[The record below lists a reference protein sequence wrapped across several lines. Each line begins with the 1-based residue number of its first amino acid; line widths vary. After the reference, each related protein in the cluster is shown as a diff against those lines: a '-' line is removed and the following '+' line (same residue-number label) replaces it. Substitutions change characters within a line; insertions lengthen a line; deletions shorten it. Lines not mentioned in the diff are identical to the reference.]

1 MKIKQLVTTVL
12 ASAIFFTGA
21 AYAGEVDVLVNKL
34 VEKNILT
41 QADAKVILDEMKK
54 EGEKKVTAEAGKD
67 AIELPKWIK
76 NTAIKGDVRV
86 RYQSQDTDNDGRVSR
101 DRGRIRA
108 RLGVVSN
115 PNEKWEGGI
124 GLATGGSDPRS
135 TNQTLENTFQTPD
148 IRLDYAYAKY
158 SPNKVVSIMAGKM
171 ANPIWGTKDLL
182 WDTDIYPDGLA
193 ANLNFK
199 INDNFEI
206 FTTPAYFLLDE
217 YSSSKSDPTMTV
229 LQSGITTKINKNID
243 LKFAASYYNFSDMEG
258 NDFSE
263 FSSGTNSTIK
273 TTTPGILVED
283 DPVRGDYITAP
294 TTITRWVN
302 EYDGITL
309 DAEIGFKLPESFKY
323 VENLSLFGQ
332 YVDSDADSN
341 NKGYLYGFSFGD
353 KSVKEAKDWQVKV
366 NYRKLEKDAWAD
378 FMPDSDFY
386 SGATD
391 VKGMEYEL
399 TVGLAKNISLGLD
412 YYHAKPILTNP
423 SRKEGLFQADLVVKF

>member
-1 MKIKQLVTTVL
+1 MKLKNMITTFI
-12 ASAIFFTGA
+12 ASAFLFTGA
-21 AYAGEVDVLVNKL
+21 AYAGDVDILLNKL

-41 QADAKVILDEMKK
+41 KEEAKGLSDEMKK
-54 EGEKKVTAEAGKD
+54 DGEKKVTAEAGKD
-67 AIELPKWIK
+67 ASELPKWIK
-76 NTAIKGDVRV
+76 NTEVKGDVRV

-108 RLGVVSN
+108 RLGVISK
-115 PNEKWEGGI
+115 PNDKWEGAI

-158 SPNKVVSIMAGKM
+158 SPNKIISIMAGKIT
-171 ANPIWGTKDLL
+171 NPIWGTKDLL
-182 WDTDIYPDGLA
+182 WDTDIYPDGIA
-193 ANLNFK
+193 ATLNFK

-206 FTTPAYFLLDE
+206 FATPAYFLLDE

-229 LQSGITTKINKNID
+229 LQSGIKTNINKNID
-243 LKFAASYYNFSDMEG
+243 MKFAAAYYNFSNMEG

-263 FSSGTNSTIK
+263 WSSGSNTRI
-273 TTTPGILVED
+273 
-283 DPVRGDYITAP
+283 P
-294 TTITRWVN
+294 TTNNWLYD
-302 EYDGITL
+302 YDGIAL
-309 DAEIGFKLPESFKY
+309 DGEIGFKLPESMKY
-323 VENLSLFGQ
+323 VETLSLFGQ

-353 KSVKEAKDWQVKV
+353 KSVKEAKDWQVKI
-366 NYRKLEKDAWAD
+366 NYRKLEKDAWTD

-386 SGATD
+386 NGATD

-399 TVGLAKNISLGLD
+399 TVGLAKNITLGLD
-412 YYHAKPILTNP
+412 YYHAKPILGNT
-423 SRKEGLFQADLVVKF
+423 SRKEGLFQADLVVKY

>member
-12 ASAIFFTGA
+12 ASAIIFTGA
-21 AYAGEVDVLVNKL
+21 ASAGEVDVLVNKL

-67 AIELPKWIK
+67 TSELPKWIK

-108 RLGVVSN
+108 RLGIVSN
-115 PNEKWEGGI
+115 PNEKWEAGI
-124 GLATGGSDPRS
+124 GLASGGSDPRS

-158 SPNKVVSIMAGKM
+158 SPNKIVSILAGKM

-199 INDNFEI
+199 VNDNFEI
-206 FTTPAYFLLDE
+206 FATPAYFLLDE
-217 YSSSKSDPTMTV
+217 YSNSKSDPTMTV

-243 LKFAASYYNFSDMEG
+243 LKFAAAYYNFSNMKG

-263 FSSGTNSTIK
+263 WSSGSNTRI
-273 TTTPGILVED
+273 
-283 DPVRGDYITAP
+283 P
-294 TTITRWVN
+294 TTNNWLY

-309 DAEIGFKLPESFKY
+309 DAEIGFKMPEKIKY
-323 VENLSLFGQ
+323 IETLSLFGQ

-341 NKGYLYGFSFGD
+341 NKGSLYGISFGD

>member
-1 MKIKQLVTTVL
+1 MKLKNMITTFMVGAFL
-12 ASAIFFTGA
+12 FTGA
-21 AYAGEVDVLVNKL
+21 AYAGDVDILLNKL

-41 QADAKVILDEMKK
+41 KEEAKGLSDEMKK
-54 EGEKKVTAEAGKD
+54 DGEKKVTAGEGKEGF
-67 AIELPKWIK
+67 ELPKWIK
-76 NTAIKGDVRV
+76 NTEVKGDVRV
-86 RYQSQDTDNDGRVSR
+86 RYQSQDTNNDGKVSR
-101 DRGRIRA
+101 NRGRIRA
-108 RLGVVSN
+108 RLGVVSK
-115 PNEKWEGGI
+115 PNDKWEGAI

-158 SPNKVVSIMAGKM
+158 SPNKVVTIMAGKM

-193 ANLNFK
+193 AALNFK

-206 FTTPAYFLLDE
+206 FATPAYFLLDE
-217 YSSSKSDPTMTV
+217 YSSSKSDPYMTV
-229 LQSGITTKINKNID
+229 LQSGIKTKVNKNID
-243 LKFAASYYNFSDMEG
+243 LKFAAAYYNFSHMEG

-273 TTTPGILVED
+273 TTTPGVLVED

-309 DAEIGFKLPESFKY
+309 DGEIGFKMPESIKY
-323 VENLSLFGQ
+323 VETLSLFGQ
-332 YVDSDADSN
+332 YVNSDADTDN
-341 NKGYLYGFSFGD
+341 TGFLYGVNFGD
-353 KSVKEAKDWQVKV
+353 KSVKEAKDWQVKI
-366 NYRKLEKDAWAD
+366 NYRKLERDAWAD

-386 SGATD
+386 NGATN

-412 YYHAKPILTNP
+412 YYHARPILGNTT
-423 SRKEGLFQADLVVKF
+423 RKEGLFQADLVVKY

>member
-1 MKIKQLVTTVL
+1 MKLKNMITTFMAGAFL
-12 ASAIFFTGA
+12 FTGA
-21 AYAGEVDVLVNKL
+21 AYAGDVDILLNKL

-41 QADAKVILDEMKK
+41 SEEAKGLSDEMKK
-54 EGEKKVTAEAGKD
+54 EGEKKVTAEAGKETS
-67 AIELPKWIK
+67 ELPKWIK
-76 NTAIKGDVRV
+76 NTEVKGDVRV

-108 RLGVVSN
+108 RLGVVSK
-115 PNEKWEGGI
+115 PNDKWEGAI

-158 SPNKVVSIMAGKM
+158 NPNKIISIMAGKM
-171 ANPIWGTKDLL
+171 TNPIWVTKDLL

-193 ANLNFK
+193 AALNFK
-199 INDNFEI
+199 INENFEV
-206 FTTPAYFLLDE
+206 FATPAYFLLDE
-217 YSSSKSDPTMTV
+217 YSNSKSDPKMMV
-229 LQSGITTKINKNID
+229 LQSGIKSNINKNID
-243 LKFAASYYNFSDMEG
+243 MKLAAAYYNFSNMKG

-263 FSSGTNSTIK
+263 WSSNSNTRVTGTNTW
-273 TTTPGILVED
+273 L
-283 DPVRGDYITAP
+283 Y
-294 TTITRWVN
+294 
-302 EYDGITL
+302 EYDGVTL
-309 DAEIGFKLPESFKY
+309 DAEIGFKLPESMKY
-323 VENLSLFGQ
+323 MENLSLFGQ
-332 YVDSDADSN
+332 YVKSDADSN
-341 NKGYLYGFSFGD
+341 NKGFLYGFSIGD

-386 SGATD
+386 NGATD

-412 YYHAKPILTNP
+412 YYNAKPILSNTN
-423 SRKEGLFQADLVVKF
+423 RKESLFQADVVVKF

>member
-1 MKIKQLVTTVL
+1 MKIKQLVTTVI
-12 ASAIFFTGA
+12 ASAFIFTGA
-21 AYAGEVDVLVNKL
+21 ASAGEVDVLVNKL

-54 EGEKKVTAEAGKD
+54 EGEKDKKVAAEAGKGSTD
-67 AIELPKWIK
+67 LPAWIK
-76 NTAIKGDVRV
+76 NTNLKGDVRV
-86 RYQSQDTDNDGRVSR
+86 RYQSQDKDNDGQVSR

-108 RLGVVSN
+108 RLGIVAN
-115 PNEKWEGGI
+115 PNEKWEAGI
-124 GLATGGSDPRS
+124 GLASGGADPRS

-158 SPNKVVSIMAGKM
+158 SPNKIISIMAGKI

-182 WDTDIYPDGLA
+182 WDTDIYPDGIA
-193 ANLNFK
+193 AIFNFK
-199 INDNFEI
+199 VNDNFEI
-206 FTTPAYFLLDE
+206 FATPAYFLLDE

-229 LQSGITTKINKNID
+229 LQSGIKTNINKNID
-243 LKFAASYYNFSDMEG
+243 MKFAAAYYTFSNMKG

-263 FSSGTNSTIK
+263 WSSGSNTRITGTNNW
-273 TTTPGILVED
+273 L
-283 DPVRGDYITAP
+283 Y
-294 TTITRWVN
+294 

-309 DAEIGFKLPESFKY
+309 DAEIGFKMPEKIKY
-323 VENLSLFGQ
+323 VETLSLFGQ
-332 YVDSDADSN
+332 YVNSGADSN
-341 NKGYLYGFSFGD
+341 NKGVLYGFSFGD

-386 SGATD
+386 NGATD

-399 TVGLAKNISLGLD
+399 TIGLAKNITLGLD
-412 YYHAKPILTNP
+412 YYNAKPILSNP
-423 SRKEGLFQADLVVKF
+423 NRKENLLQADVVVKF

>member
-1 MKIKQLVTTVL
+1 MKLKNMITTFMAGAFL
-12 ASAIFFTGA
+12 FTGA
-21 AYAGEVDVLVNKL
+21 AYAGDVDILLNKL

-41 QADAKVILDEMKK
+41 KEEAKGLSDEMKK
-54 EGEKKVTAEAGKD
+54 DGEKEKMVTAEASKESF
-67 AIELPKWIK
+67 ELPKWIK
-76 NTAIKGDVRV
+76 NTEIKGDVRV

-108 RLGVVSN
+108 RLGVISK
-115 PNEKWEGGI
+115 PDDKWEGAI

-158 SPNKVVSIMAGKM
+158 SPNKIISIMAGKI

-182 WDTDIYPDGLA
+182 WDTDIYPDGIA
-193 ANLNFK
+193 AALNFK
-199 INDNFEI
+199 INDNLEI
-206 FTTPAYFLLDE
+206 FATPAYFLLDE

-229 LQSGITTKINKNID
+229 LQSGIKTNINKNID
-243 LKFAASYYNFSDMEG
+243 MKFAAAYYNFSDMVG

-263 FSSGTNSTIK
+263 WSGNSNTRI
-273 TTTPGILVED
+273 
-283 DPVRGDYITAP
+283 P
-294 TTITRWVN
+294 TTNNWLY
-302 EYDGITL
+302 EYDGVTL
-309 DAEIGFKLPESFKY
+309 DAEIGFKLPERIKY
-323 VENLSLFGQ
+323 VETLSMFGQ
-332 YVDSDADSN
+332 YVDSDADTN
-341 NKGYLYGFSFGD
+341 NQGYLYGFSFGD

-399 TVGLAKNISLGLD
+399 TIGLAKNITLGLD
-412 YYHAKPILTNP
+412 YYHAKPILSNP
-423 SRKEGLFQADLVVKF
+423 ARKEGFFQADLAVKF